1 MPDLPRDEELALIK
15 KIQSGDTAS
24 FDILVG
30 MFREKGFS
38 LAYQWTN
45 NQEDALDVLQEAFIK
60 MYKVI
65 PNWKPESSL
74 FTWLYR
80 VIINQAIDLKRRK
93 SKISIISDSADS
105 SEGSEVIQLKASD
118 VDRPDR
124 QTASRELSDFI
135 YDAVMN
141 LPPKQKEVFML
152 KNFQGLALKE
162 IADICKCPIG
172 TVKATLF
179 QAVQKLRSKLKQYKE
194 TGYKNG

>member
-1 MPDLPRDEELALIK
+1 MPRDDELALIK
-15 KIQSGDTAS
+15 KIQSGDMDS

-65 PNWKPESSL
+65 PTWKPESSL

-93 SKISIISDSADS
+93 SRMSVISDSANT
-105 SEGSEVIQLKASD
+105 SEGSEIIQLKASD
-118 VDRPDR
+118 IDRPDR
-124 QTASRELSDFI
+124 QIASRELSDFI
-135 YDAVMN
+135 HYAVMS
-141 LPPKQKEVFML
+141 LPPKQKEVFIL

-162 IADICKCPIG
+162 IADICRCPIG

-179 QAVQKLRSKLKQYKE
+179 QAVQKLRERLAE
-194 TGYKNG
+194 FTDRGTKNG

>member
-1 MPDLPRDEELALIK
+1 MPRDEELALIK

-24 FDILVG
+24 FDILVE
-30 MFREKGFS
+30 MFRDKGFS

-65 PNWKPESSL
+65 PKWKPESSL

-93 SKISIISDSADS
+93 SRMSVVSDSS
-105 SEGSEVIQLKASD
+105 NTSERSEVIQLKASD
-118 VDRPDR
+118 IHRPDI
-124 QTASRELSDFI
+124 QIASRELRDFI
-135 YDAVMN
+135 HDAVMN
-141 LPPKQKEVFML
+141 LPPKQKEVFIL

-162 IADICKCPIG
+162 IADIYRCPIG

-179 QAVQKLRSKLKQYKE
+179 QAVQKLRERLTEFRDRKK
-194 TGYKNG
+194 KNG